1 MKKILFLLS
10 ILTAVILSFSV
21 ISYATE
27 IETLPGEETTA
38 AEEETTAPEEE
49 TTAPEEETTAPE
61 EETTAPEEE
70 TTAPEEETT
79 APEEETT
86 EEEDNRVKVSR
97 CVCDVNGDGKVTAAD
112 ARIVLRYSVAL
123 ETMGAVDILFSDA
136 DEDGNIR
143 ASDARIALR
152 TSVGLDDLLYWEF
165 RIDSE
170 LNSTCTEKGKIVAER
185 ADGRAMDY
193 TINAAG
199 HKLDEMAYCKGEGV
213 CEVCKETVE
222 CPVNHNFISKSSCET
237 SVKCSVCGE
246 TKAVTPVHKYK
257 NGKCSACGDFDE
269 KAAYS
274 FMYDYVHKNGYYE
287 KPDYCIFEAYEECDF
302 GLLYDEDLDVLYIC
316 CGFMVIDEYGNAV
329 GEVYYYLDF
338 SKDLEDYKLE
348 LVAVDASGVLYNVKY
363 DINEA
368 AINMQA
374 PGALYET
381 YYESPYGLSQ
391 EEHETLC
398 VSSEAIAIS
407 MLVWF
412 DDFASRNDFGFSI
425 HDMGFV
431 KL

>member
-70 TTAPEEETT
+70 TT
-79 APEEETT
+79 

-97 CVCDVNGDGKVTAAD
+97 NVCDVNGDGKVTAAD

-123 ETMGAVDILFSDA
+123 ETMGAVDILFADA

-193 TINAAG
+193 TIIAAG

-222 CPVNHNFISKSSCET
+222 CPVNHRFISQSSCET

-257 NGKCSACGDFDE
+257 NGKCTSCGDFNK
-269 KAAYS
+269 KAAYD
-274 FMYDYVHKNGYYE
+274 FMYDYVHKNGVYKAPDFCVNEDTEEMTLGLYYDTE
-287 KPDYCIFEAYEECDF
+287 LK
-302 GLLYDEDLDVLYIC
+302 VLYL
-316 CGFMVIDEYGNAV
+316 GSNFYVVDEYGNALAAYNV
-329 GEVYYYLDF
+329 FLDFDATLNNYSSLIVVYYGA
-338 SKDLEDYKLE
+338 EEPVTATYK
-348 LVAVDASGVLYNVKY
+348 VDAAS
-363 DINEA
+363 
-368 AINMQA
+368 INMNA
-374 PGALYET
+374 PGSVSEIEYDGPAEIRESIALD
-381 YYESPYGLSQ
+381 
-391 EEHETLC
+391 C
-398 VSSEAIAIS
+398 EAVVIE
-407 MLVWF
+407 MLIWF
-412 DDFASRNDFGFSI
+412 DDFAARNDFGFSSL
-425 HDMGFV
+425 DMGFV
-431 KL
+431 AL